1 MHTIIFF
8 KKQFRCVIFKF
19 AKFFI
24 LPAICFNFIGQ
35 NRENRAILIGWRR
48 LGIVS
53 LLKDF
58 SISSAFGNR
67 EWGVGADRMD
77 AKTSHGITRKERK
90 VKSVFPSFYFY
101 ECLFLIFL
109 DLSLSMSVSIPISL
123 LFFVLFLAM

>member
-1 MHTIIFF
+1 MHPIIFF

-24 LPAICFNFIGQ
+24 LPAICCNLIGQ

-77 AKTSHGITRKERK
+77 AKNFPRNYEKRK
-90 VKSVFPSFYFY
+90 KSNIRFSLL
-101 ECLFLIFL
+101 LFLRMSISKFL
-109 DLSLSMSVSIPISL
+109 GSLSLSLSFYPSVFYS
-123 LFFVLFLAM
+123 LFLAM

>member
-1 MHTIIFF
+1 MHPIIFF

-24 LPAICFNFIGQ
+24 LPAICFNLIGQ

-58 SISSAFGNR
+58 SISSAFGKR

-77 AKTSHGITRKERK
+77 AKNFPRNYEKRK
-90 VKSVFPSFYFY
+90 KSNIHFSLL
-101 ECLFLIFL
+101 LFLRMSISKFL
-109 DLSLSMSVSIPISL
+109 GSLSLSFYPSVSYS
-123 LFFVLFLAM
+123 LFLAM